1 MKSPLWEGTLRHPS
15 ITAAI
20 AGGLCLVSFFFLLGT
35 GVDNSLEVWLV
46 RDSPEYAVY
55 QSFVETFGS
64 EEFIIAAIEGDGLFD
79 EAGRAV
85 LEEATRRAAAVRGIE
100 SALSPTT
107 VLDALGLPAEVGVA
121 VFRATPTY
129 ERLLVSTDG
138 RTAALFM
145 TIDPRAAERPEIVSD
160 LREALGFL
168 ADIGYGLRMG
178 GPPVLNAELDA
189 LSSRDPRV
197 LFPVVFVVTMLFLA
211 ALFRNLRGVL
221 VPIASL
227 LVTVLVS
234 LAVINLL
241 GQRLNM
247 ITVGFPTVLWVLG
260 ISQAVHLL
268 TAYGRRLKAG
278 LGAQKAVSE
287 ALAEIRYPCLLMS
300 ITTAVGFLSLLFSD
314 VGPVR
319 ELGAYTAGGILFG
332 FWVNILVAPA
342 LLLLGRRDKQPAAID
357 GAARGDRDARS
368 DGEARPSGD
377 RFGLLLGWTVRHRL
391 PILFGAFGLMAAC
404 LFFATAIEVETNA
417 LRFLKED
424 NRLVEDYAVI
434 QERLVG
440 LAPLEIVVTRG
451 ADESLSASIEKIRV
465 FSRDLEERLA
475 GTTTLS
481 IDDFLKAAAF
491 RLSLGVGFDEEL
503 SLEALRRRADEFF
516 QTVPAPAC
524 AALLPALSVK
534 MDMDAYITSDRR
546 SLRVSVLSPLF
557 EAGEFT
563 RFRKEVASAA
573 ADAFGSSAPLTGIVP
588 LLVSMQ
594 EYLTSSQIRCLG
606 AALIVVFLFMIVAA
620 RSIGLALLCMVPNI
634 FPVVVNFG
642 VMGLL
647 GVRLD
652 AATMMIASVAVG
664 IAVDNT
670 IHMVVA
676 YRSCRG
682 QGLTRGAALEKT
694 VRWKGTPIVYTTCV
708 TCVGFFVLAFSNFLP
723 MGWFGA
729 LTALTIFWAMVGD
742 LLILPALFRRKD
754 EVGR

>member
-1 MKSPLWEGTLRHPS
+1 MKFPLWEGTLKQPW
-15 ITAAI
+15 ITAAT
-20 AGGLCLVSFFFLLGT
+20 AGCLCLVSFFFLLGT

-46 RDSPEYAVY
+46 GDSPEYAVY
-55 QSFVETFGS
+55 QRFVETFGS

-107 VLDALGLPAEVGVA
+107 ILDALGLPVDKGVD

-129 ERLLVSTDG
+129 DGLLVSADG

-145 TIDPRAAERPEIVSD
+145 TIDPRAAERPEIVAD
-160 LREALGFL
+160 LRETLGFL
-168 ADIGYGLRMG
+168 AEKGFGLRMG
-178 GPPVLNAELDA
+178 GPPVLNAELNA

-241 GQRLNM
+241 GRRLNM

-278 LGAQKAVSE
+278 RPARRAVSE
-287 ALAEIRYPCLLMS
+287 ALTEIRYPCFLMS

-342 LLLLGRRDKQPAAID
+342 LLLLGRRQDRSAANESAD
-357 GAARGDRDARS
+357 ETRTGT
-368 DGEARPSGD
+368 
-377 RFGLLLGWTVRHRL
+377 RFGLLLGWTVNHRL
-391 PILFGAFGLMAAC
+391 LILSGALGLMAAC
-404 LFFATAIEVETNA
+404 LFLATGIEVETNA

-424 NRLVEDYAVI
+424 NALVEDYAVI

-440 LAPLEIVVTRG
+440 LAPLEIVVKRS
-451 ADESLSASIEKIRV
+451 ADELLSATIGKIRA
-465 FSRDLEERLA
+465 FSHALDERVA
-475 GTTTLS
+475 GATTLS

-491 RLSLGVGFDEEL
+491 RLSLGVRIEEGL
-503 SLEALRRRADEFF
+503 TLEALRRRAEEFF
-516 QTVPAPAC
+516 RTVPAPAC
-524 AALLPALSVK
+524 AALLPALGLK
-534 MDMDAYITSDRR
+534 MEMGAYITPDTR

-557 EAGEFT
+557 EGGEFI
-563 RFRKEVASAA
+563 RFKKEVEAA
-573 ADAFGSSAPLTGIVP
+573 AAESFGSSAPLTGIVP

-606 AALIVVFLFMIVAA
+606 AALIVVFFFMIVAA
-620 RSIGLALLCMVPNI
+620 RSVVLALLCMVPNI

-670 IHMVVA
+670 IHMIVA

-694 VRWKGTPIVYTTCV
+694 LRWKGTPIVYTTCI
-708 TCVGFFVLAFSNFLP
+708 TCVGFLVLAFSNFLP

-742 LLILPALFRRKD
+742 LLILPTLFGRK
-754 EVGR
+754 EAVGR